1 MCCVDFLWSPILP
14 SSCSQMK
21 AKTTVCKAEDT
32 AESTSGDA
40 PCLSSLHPSRPYV
53 PTSPHDA
60 ASGTVPKKRPMPNQS
75 HPLAKRL
82 CTAMATLPSKGAPES
97 ESGGG
102 ASAALALQPAAKQ
115 VSQAEPTALEHS
127 HTEGRPDGPPP
138 PRSVP
143 SSKPSPGETVTATP
157 SGGVLE
163 DAGDAAK
170 GKRLDP
176 ICHSSGPPVG
186 GVATSPTSADGAD
199 KCNGIT
205 AAPMDHHTRRKRL
218 PTAARAP
225 PPKQKRGC
233 KQPRPV
239 VTGGRKAVGL
249 TVCPYLSLLCL

>member
-1 MCCVDFLWSPILP
+1 MAFYHSLGTYPSTLSQIDRILGRVSDDRSHQSSFFLN
-14 SSCSQMK
+14 

-176 ICHSSGPPVG
+176 LTQNTQPWFCHPCQCCVKLDMVQPESFVG
-186 GVATSPTSADGAD
+186 DL
-199 KCNGIT
+199 
-205 AAPMDHHTRRKRL
+205 PMKE
-218 PTAARAP
+218 
-225 PPKQKRGC
+225 G
-233 KQPRPV
+233 
-239 VTGGRKAVGL
+239 
-249 TVCPYLSLLCL
+249 